1 MFLELYFYL
10 ILCCYISFN
19 SSLQV
24 NKNNQYFLNSS
35 HNKKGNTNP
44 SRRKKKFFISNLFL
58 VEHVKTKKHTS
69 KCYQQCKHKKNVKSG
84 NDYMFYEEKKKR
96 KTSGKN
102 KKNDIYHY
110 DEDEEGIKEKCYYDD
125 YHVENRN
132 DIQYDTNEDN
142 NYEESEE
149 DEYDEESEE
158 DEYDEESDEDE
169 YYEESEE
176 DEYDEESE
184 EDEFDEESE
193 ENECDKESNKDD
205 MDEHLKER
213 LMKRTLF
220 YSKLFNIDENENE
233 FNVLSPKYNMN
244 IYNIL
249 EKNYDQD
256 EENQVVLTIKNLN
269 YEINNRKLISNL
281 NLSLNKTECIGLIGN
296 NGCGKTTLLNLIYE
310 NSDNK
315 LKSFILNNNIK
326 KKEDVLSLNKFNLN
340 TLSSSVKKNDFT
352 LLYKILSYMKNNSI
366 ELSNLPNMIENKTI
380 HNILQEENNDE
391 NSNNNNNNN
400 NNNNELFYKNEVFYF
415 KQNIHLL
422 ENNNLTIF
430 EKVLKFYDNTLEKY
444 EILNYIEDNFGKYE
458 KYDTIKKYGLKDNK
472 RKDDMEKRN
481 HDIIKEDIKN
491 NSSDIFITEQNKN
504 DKILLQKGCISNDQF
519 NNVNKY
525 DASNVLK
532 KNEEDFLKSE
542 YFKLILKLYMH
553 EKENIYKE
561 INNIKMNFNKYV
573 NLLNLKNFLNVKL
586 CHLSNGYIIR
596 VYLLLLLLS
605 KSKLLLID
613 EINNNLDIFNIFFIM
628 NIFKYSLKY
637 KKLAIILATHDFFLV
652 SKLCNRILD
661 FNKISGYDVD
671 LSNMALLKKINKNNN
686 HNDQDYDI
694 YMDDM
699 TNNRTNEKKS
709 NLTYFKG
716 NYTDYLNN
724 MKILFENRKK
734 KKEELKKILDQ
745 INSVI
750 SKSKKKKKNE
760 FIQPF
765 VKKKE
770 EELKLYQNIN
780 SILFDT
786 KLDYQYLYYN
796 LIYSNKKNTDTKA
809 RGKEKEKV
817 MTTNSTFTNT
827 QKKNLD
833 TERGDEI
840 NEKVDYES
848 YASDTNEEGEKEEKE
863 EKQKKQQ
870 PQEEEQQPQH
880 QQQVDNNYDD
890 DEDIKKFLYNK
901 FNDVEGNMNK
911 NILIDMS
918 KKIKNNELIE
928 TGEKYGTNNMPLYEF
943 ENFSFYYL
951 NKNNKKK
958 YIFKNMNLNLNS
970 GENVLLLGKNGI
982 GKSTLFK
989 ILTNKYNFVLT
1000 EKENKLK
1007 EKKSIYVYGDNDDM
1021 MDTNLSNLINNA
1033 NIENKKKNYNF
1044 EGTINCNFKN
1054 VLLTYFEQNMIKKL
1068 NAEINDYFKNLVEKV
1083 NYEPISF
1090 YNNYNNNDDI
1100 ISNENFCF
1108 YILNKT
1114 KLFYNEKI
1122 DNIEEKINKL
1132 LKIFFIDSNTSI
1144 KDKSGGEK
1152 VRILFLSLFLK
1163 KSNLLLL
1170 DEINNNLDIYLKN
1183 LLLNFLNY
1191 IYQGSYIL
1199 TTHDFYIIKNL
1210 NNIHKIIYIFDY
1222 QNIFTFYN
1230 VQDFIENFYN
1240 FILNSFNLCNAEL
1253 KDHEYIQ
1260 KKKDKVRLHNYSNYL
1275 NSQNVLQSNNLGQNN
1290 IHLSSPYDTKKNHL
1304 INAEENID
1312 QLNNRTNYQKY
1323 LYDNYDYEI
1332 LQFLKKQF
1340 EKDNN
1345 ERKNYEQINI
1355 QEEIFQKKKINKKN
1369 FGGKGTSGKIKIK
1382 NWKRWKK

>member
-24 NKNNQYFLNSS
+24 NKTNQYFLNSS
-35 HNKKGNTNP
+35 YNKKGSTKP
-44 SRRKKKFFISNLFL
+44 SRRKKNLFINDL
-58 VEHVKTKKHTS
+58 FLGERIKTKKRPF
-69 KCYQQCKHKKNVKSG
+69 KYYQKCKHKKNVEWG
-84 NDYMFYEEKKKR
+84 NDYMCDEEKKK
-96 KTSGKN
+96 KKKSGKN
-102 KKNDIYHY
+102 KKNDIYDL
-110 DEDEEGIKEKCYYDD
+110 DEDEEGIKSKCYYDD
-125 YHVENRN
+125 YHVENEN
-132 DIQYDTNEDN
+132 DIEYDTNEDE
-142 NYEESEE
+142 YDEEEEEEE
-149 DEYDEESEE
+149 DEYDEEAEE
-158 DEYDEESDEDE
+158 DEYDEEND
-169 YYEESEE
+169 
-176 DEYDEESE
+176 DEYDEEN
-184 EDEFDEESE
+184 DDQNDEEY
-193 ENECDKESNKDD
+193 DKESDEED
-205 MDEHLKER
+205 VDEHLKER
-213 LMKRTLF
+213 LMKKKLF

-249 EKNYDQD
+249 EKNYDQN
-256 EENQVVLTIKNLN
+256 EENQIVLTIKNLN
-269 YEINNRKLISNL
+269 YEINNRKLITNL
-281 NLSLNKTECIGLIGN
+281 NLQLNKTECIGLIGN

-315 LKSFILNNNIK
+315 SKNFILNNKIK
-326 KKEDVLSLNKFNLN
+326 KKEDPLSVNKFDLN
-340 TLSSSVKKNDFT
+340 TLSSSVKKNDFS

-366 ELSNLPNMIENKTI
+366 ELSNLPTLIENKSI
-380 HNILQEENNDE
+380 HNILQEQNKDK
-391 NSNNNNNNN
+391 NNNSKNNIY

-422 ENNNLTIF
+422 ENNHLTIF

-444 EILNYIEDNFGKYE
+444 EILNYIEENFGKYE
-458 KYDTIKKYGLKDNK
+458 KYDTIKKYGLKDTQ
-472 RKDDMEKRN
+472 RKDQIEKRN
-481 HDIIKEDIKN
+481 HNIIKEDIKN
-491 NSSDIFITEQNKN
+491 DNSDIFITEQNKN
-504 DKILLQKGCISNDQF
+504 DEKLLQKSSMSSNNQF
-519 NNVNKY
+519 NNVNTY
-525 DASNVLK
+525 DASNVLKK

-573 NLLNLKNFLNVKL
+573 NILNLKNFLNVKL

-605 KSKLLLID
+605 ESKLLLID

-661 FNKISGYDVD
+661 FNKISGYDID
-671 LSNMALLKKINKNNN
+671 LNNMSLLKKINKHNN
-686 HNDQDYDI
+686 HNDEDYDI

-699 TNNRTNEKKS
+699 TNNKTNDKKS

-750 SKSKKKKKNE
+750 SKSKKKKKND

-796 LIYSNKKNTDTKA
+796 LIYSNKKNADTKA
-809 RGKEKEKV
+809 KGKEKEKV
-817 MTTNSTFTNT
+817 METNSTFTNEH
-827 QKKNLD
+827 KKNVD
-833 TERGDEI
+833 NEKGDEI

-848 YASDTNEEGEKEEKE
+848 NVCDTNEGVEKEENK
-863 EKQKKQQ
+863 EKQKRQHKEEQKQ
-870 PQEEEQQPQH
+870 EEQQKYQQH
-880 QQQVDNNYDD
+880 VQHEQHEQEVDNNFDD
-890 DEDIKKFLYNK
+890 DEDIKKFVYNK
-901 FNDVEGNMNK
+901 FKYVEGNMNK

-943 ENFSFYYL
+943 ENFSFYFL

-958 YIFKNMNLNLNS
+958 YIFKNMNLNINS

-989 ILTNKYNFVLT
+989 ILTNKYNFVLK

-1021 MDTNLSNLINNA
+1021 MDTNLSNIINDE
-1033 NIENKKKNYNF
+1033 NIENRKKNYNF

-1068 NAEINDYFKNLVEKV
+1068 NAEINDYFKNLIEKV
-1083 NYEPISF
+1083 NYEPINF
-1090 YNNYNNNDDI
+1090 YNNYNNNNDDDI
-1100 ISNENFCF
+1100 LSNENFCF

-1230 VQDFIENFYN
+1230 VQDFIQNFYN

-1260 KKKDKVRLHNYSNYL
+1260 KKRDKVRLNNYSNYV
-1275 NSQNVLQSNNLGQNN
+1275 NSQNILHSNNVLQNN
-1290 IHLSSPYDTKKNHL
+1290 IHLSSYDTNKNDL
-1304 INAEENID
+1304 INDQLNID
-1312 QLNNRTNYQKY
+1312 QLNNSANYQKY

>member
-1 MFLELYFYL
+1 M
-10 ILCCYISFN
+10 
-19 SSLQV
+19 
-24 NKNNQYFLNSS
+24 
-35 HNKKGNTNP
+35 
-44 SRRKKKFFISNLFL
+44 
-58 VEHVKTKKHTS
+58 
-69 KCYQQCKHKKNVKSG
+69 
-84 NDYMFYEEKKKR
+84 KR
-96 KTSGKN
+96 KS
-102 KKNDIYHY
+102 
-110 DEDEEGIKEKCYYDD
+110 
-125 YHVENRN
+125 
-132 DIQYDTNEDN
+132 
-142 NYEESEE
+142 
-149 DEYDEESEE
+149 
-158 DEYDEESDEDE
+158 
-169 YYEESEE
+169 
-176 DEYDEESE
+176 
-184 EDEFDEESE
+184 
-193 ENECDKESNKDD
+193 
-205 MDEHLKER
+205 
-213 LMKRTLF
+213 F
-220 YSKLFNIDENENE
+220 YSKLFNIDDNEDK

-249 EKNYDQD
+249 EKNYDQN
-256 EENQVVLTIKNLN
+256 EENQIVLTIKNLN
-269 YEINNRKLISNL
+269 YEINNRKLITNL
-281 NLSLNKTECIGLIGN
+281 NLQLNKTECIGLIGN

-315 LKSFILNNNIK
+315 LKSFTLNNNIK
-326 KKEDVLSLNKFNLN
+326 KKEDAVSLNKFNLN

-352 LLYKILSYMKNNSI
+352 LLYKILSYMKNNGI
-366 ELSNLPNMIENKTI
+366 ELSNLPTLIQNKTI
-380 HNILQEENNDE
+380 HNILQEDNKDENNH
-391 NSNNNNNNN
+391 NNNNNNN
-400 NNNNELFYKNEVFYF
+400 NNNKNNELFYKNEVFYF

-458 KYDTIKKYGLKDNK
+458 KYDTIKIYGLKDNK
-472 RKDDMEKRN
+472 RNDEIEKRN
-481 HDIIKEDIKN
+481 HDITKEDIKN
-491 NSSDIFITEQNKN
+491 DSSDIFITELNKN
-504 DKILLQKGCISNDQF
+504 DQKLLKKSCMSSNQF
-519 NNVNKY
+519 NNVDTY
-525 DASNVLK
+525 GASNVLK
-532 KNEEDFLKSE
+532 NNEEDFLKSE

-573 NLLNLKNFLNVKL
+573 NILNLKNFLNVKL

-686 HNDQDYDI
+686 HDDQDYGI

-699 TNNRTNEKKS
+699 TNNRTNERKS

-809 RGKEKEKV
+809 RGKEKQKEKEKTMV
-817 MTTNSTFTNT
+817 TNLTFTNT
-827 QKKNLD
+827 QKKNMD
-833 TERGDEI
+833 TEREDEI

-848 YASDTNEEGEKEEKE
+848 YSSDTNENVEEKE
-863 EKQKKQQ
+863 KNEKQKQQQQQQQQQQQKQQ
-870 PQEEEQQPQH
+870 QQQQQQQKQQQQQQQQKQQQQKQTEQNVPEQNVPEQKE
-880 QQQVDNNYDD
+880 QVDNNYDD
-890 DEDIKKFLYNK
+890 DEDIKKFVYNK

-943 ENFSFYYL
+943 ENFSFYFL

-958 YIFKNMNLNLNS
+958 YIFKNMNLNINS

-989 ILTNKYNFVLT
+989 ILTNKYNFLLK

-1007 EKKSIYVYGDNDDM
+1007 EKKSIYVYGDNDDI
-1021 MDTNLSNLINNA
+1021 MDTNFSNIINET
-1033 NIENKKKNYNF
+1033 NIENIKKNYNF

-1090 YNNYNNNDDI
+1090 YNSYNKNDDM

-1114 KLFYNEKI
+1114 KLLYNEKI

-1260 KKKDKVRLHNYSNYL
+1260 KKRDKARLHNYSNYL
-1275 NSQNVLQSNNLGQNN
+1275 NSQNILQSNHLVQNN
-1290 IHLSSPYDTKKNHL
+1290 IHLSSPYDTKKNDL
-1304 INAEENID
+1304 INSEENID
-1312 QLNNRTNYQKY
+1312 QLNNSANYQKY